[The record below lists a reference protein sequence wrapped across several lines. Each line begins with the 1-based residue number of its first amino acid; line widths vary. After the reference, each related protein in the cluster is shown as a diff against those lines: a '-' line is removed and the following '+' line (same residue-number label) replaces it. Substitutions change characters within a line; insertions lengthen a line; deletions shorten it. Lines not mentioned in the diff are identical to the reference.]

1 MDYNDRLR
9 EYEREKRKLQAA
21 GLSWKE
27 YEIAIR
33 KRADKW
39 RI

>member
-1 MDYNDRLR
+1 MNYNDRLR

-33 KRADKW
+33 KLADKL

>member
-1 MDYNDRLR
+1 MTYNDRLR

-33 KRADKW
+33 KLADKW